1 MKKRKKNFARA
12 VMTCRELL
20 FAWYYLCNDDTWIII
35 LLLIGLKSQQKQIS
49 GIALLGEATS
59 IIRRDATSEDCF
71 VRPHV
76 KTYSVLATVQTLDR
90 YKDVSTINFVQ
101 YLSTCLVEISDSW
114 LEDGEEVG
122 QAEVGHLVHVRV
134 NVDLKDQPWRYDS
147 CYMYILL
154 E

>member
-20 FAWYYLCNDDTWIII
+20 FSWYYLCNDDTWIII

-90 YKDVSTINFVQ
+90 YKDVSTINFTSAIFVDLPRRDIWQ
-101 YLSTCLVEISDSW
+101 LTWGRGGGGAGRSGSPRACSGQRRSKRSTVEIW
-114 LEDGEEVG
+114 
-122 QAEVGHLVHVRV
+122 
-134 NVDLKDQPWRYDS
+134 
-147 CYMYILL
+147 
-154 E
+154 